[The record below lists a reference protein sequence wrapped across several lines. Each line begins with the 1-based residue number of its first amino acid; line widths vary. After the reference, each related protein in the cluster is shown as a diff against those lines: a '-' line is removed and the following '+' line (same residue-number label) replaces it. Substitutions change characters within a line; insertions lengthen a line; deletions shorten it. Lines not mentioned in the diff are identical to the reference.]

1 MNRKGCVLYLIVG
14 IFIVGALI
22 AGLVLLSFIM
32 LPFIAVIAIAALIYY
47 LVTRRGRRGKKVP
60 SEGKEATVKSS
71 SYTVSD
77 AEESDPPSK
86 KYLNERDEKEI
97 SDDPD

>member
-1 MNRKGCVLYLIVG
+1 MNRKGCVLYLIAG

-47 LVTRRGRRGKKVP
+47 LVTKKGQRGKKVP
-60 SEGKEATVKSS
+60 SEGKEATVKRS

-77 AEESDPPSK
+77 AEESDSPSK
-86 KYLNERDEKEI
+86 QYPNERDAEEI